1 MVEPFPVAAPD
12 GSFVASLPQIP
23 DARGNLTALEELVHF
38 PFRTGRVQWYYD
50 VPAGT
55 SWVGSEPQLG
65 DALVIAL
72 SGSFDVVIGVPT
84 PSSRVR
90 LSRASMGLH
99 VRDSVAW
106 SVEDSSTNSVC
117 LVISSQPARG
127 PRPESSQSDDD
138 VLGALSQSTT
148 IDDCRTLSFARHR
161 LLQGARTEAVPQVD
175 VPFEI
180 PRIYYLYDVPG
191 GASRGGH
198 AHRTLEQMLV
208 ATAGSFEV
216 VLHDGRRA
224 KRIRLDQAHSGVY
237 IAARIWR
244 ELVNFS
250 PGAVCLTL
258 ASAPYDEADYIRD
271 LAEYRREKQFEYAS
285 SPSPASA
292 VGRQVEAQP
301 SAVQS
306 RPRAGS
312 ADC

>member
-1 MVEPFPVAAPD
+1 MVEPFPVPAPD

-72 SGSFDVVIGVPT
+72 SGSFDVVFGVPT

-117 LVISSQPARG
+117 LVISSQPARR
-127 PRPESSQSDDD
+127 PRPESEPVGRRRLWCLELKYDNRR
-138 VLGALSQSTT
+138 LPRALVCAPS
-148 IDDCRTLSFARHR
+148 LVARSPH
-161 LLQGARTEAVPQVD
+161 GGGPQVD

-224 KRIRLDQAHSGVY
+224 KKIRLDQAHSGVY
-237 IAARIWR
+237 IAPRIWR

-250 PGAVCLTL
+250 PGAVRLTL
-258 ASAPYDEADYIRD
+258 ASAPYDEADYVRD
-271 LAEYRREKQFEYAS
+271 LGEYRRES
-285 SPSPASA
+285 SSSTPLALL
-292 VGRQVEAQP
+292 
-301 SAVQS
+301 
-306 RPRAGS
+306 RA
-312 ADC
+312 